1 MDILVLSYQV
11 RLHMDVLPVA
21 VYSGLDKYP
30 CNWNSWNRTSYF
42 AFPIWT
48 FGTAVNVNI
57 KMIMINSFIC
67 TLSLRLCLAPH
78 GSKIAAW
85 NIAMEQSCPSVHT

>member
-1 MDILVLSYQV
+1 MFYRLLCTLVLINIPATGT
-11 RLHMDVLPVA
+11 RGIGLLILPSP
-21 VYSGLDKYP
+21 SGPL
-30 CNWNSWNRTSYF
+30 
-42 AFPIWT
+42 A
-48 FGTAVNVNI
+48 TAVNINI
-57 KMIMINSFIC
+57 KMIMIDSFIC